1 MSSDEGDAPN
11 RLDMQDVHAERCEA
25 RRRAKPVRDAAKAEK
40 SLTWGMC
47 SPRHCG
53 DGECSC
59 VSAMNRNLGTFLDLV
74 VIPAAATAAVVA
86 CLQLTTQ
93 ATAGTLTDTNLQ
105 GAAQVEQLNQV
116 AA

>member
-1 MSSDEGDAPN
+1 
-11 RLDMQDVHAERCEA
+11 
-25 RRRAKPVRDAAKAEK
+25 
-40 SLTWGMC
+40 
-47 SPRHCG
+47 
-53 DGECSC
+53 
-59 VSAMNRNLGTFLDLV
+59 MNRNLGTFLDLV

-105 GAAQVEQLNQV
+105 GAAQVEQLSQF

>member
-1 MSSDEGDAPN
+1 MF
-11 RLDMQDVHAERCEA
+11 
-25 RRRAKPVRDAAKAEK
+25 
-40 SLTWGMC
+40 
-47 SPRHCG
+47 SPRRCG

-93 ATAGTLTDTNLQ
+93 MTADTHTDTYLQ
-105 GAAQVEQLNQV
+105 GAAQVEQLNHF